1 MSPRTIAQAIED
13 AAKAEPNRGFRFVP
27 DAGVPGFAGPGSEAG
42 EGSEPSFSFTAIE
55 RMSARFGGA
64 LQALGLKKG
73 DRVALILPNN
83 DDFVLSFLGAIRAGI
98 IPAPIY
104 PPMALGQLQAYLDN
118 TRHIVAKSGARV
130 LVTTAK
136 IKRLLGTVQAACPAL
151 EQVVAIEGIR
161 ESSEPLRAEKIGLDD
176 VAFIQFTSGSTSR
189 PKGVTLTHANLA
201 ANIKC
206 IMQDGLR
213 SGPDDVGISWLPLY
227 HDMGLIGFV
236 LAPLYHLVPIV
247 YIPALLFLKRPVSWF
262 QAITRHRGSIA
273 YAPNFAYALCIKRIK
288 AAELEDLDLST
299 WRVAGCG
306 AEPIRPETLEGFAS
320 TFSMIGFR
328 KEALLPSY
336 GMAESALAVAF
347 TELGEGVKTLA
358 VNGPQLWEQG
368 RVAVVSEDDDH
379 AVRLV
384 SCGREFPEHT
394 IRVFDPDDASSE
406 RPLPEGVVGEL
417 RVGGPSLMR
426 SYWEDAERTRD
437 SFAGGLLKTG
447 DLGFIEGG
455 HVFENRPDLSG
466 SALYDRERARRAAPG
481 PTVPVREIDDLAPKQ
496 PTRQREDARV
506 PRLLQ
511 SPASTRSRRLQG
523 EARPLFDRQTFPPSG
538 ELRLLLQNAPG
549 SPVTHEGILPRA
561 RGKRCRSGEAIV
573 SSGLRSPTPE
583 PGDRSPAVHRPA
595 NGRAGSGPGDGHV
608 ARHQVMDAG
617 RASKARRVDVLDVR
631 HAIGGDPRA
640 ALDAPENVAAP
651 AFDARRALVRA
662 VLASVR

>member
-42 EGSEPSFSFTAIE
+42 EASEPSFSFTAIE

-130 LVTTAK
+130 
-136 IKRLLGTVQAACPAL
+136 
-151 EQVVAIEGIR
+151 
-161 ESSEPLRAEKIGLDD
+161 
-176 VAFIQFTSGSTSR
+176 AFIQFTSGSTSR
-189 PKGVTLTHANLA
+189 PKGVPLTHANLA

-262 QAITRHRGSIA
+262 QAITRHKGSIA

-288 AAELEDLDLST
+288 AAELEGLDLPT

-320 TFSMIGFR
+320 TFSRIGFR

-336 GMAESALAVAF
+336 RMAESALAVAF
-347 TELGEGVKTLA
+347 TQLGKGVKTLA
-358 VNGPQLWEQG
+358 VNGPQLWERGQ
-368 RVAVVSEDDDH
+368 VEVVPEDDER

-406 RPLPEGVVGEL
+406 RPLPEGVVGE
-417 RVGGPSLMR
+417 
-426 SYWEDAERTRD
+426 
-437 SFAGGLLKTG
+437 
-447 DLGFIEGG
+447 
-455 HVFENRPDLSG
+455 
-466 SALYDRERARRAAPG
+466 
-481 PTVPVREIDDLAPKQ
+481 
-496 PTRQREDARV
+496 
-506 PRLLQ
+506 
-511 SPASTRSRRLQG
+511 
-523 EARPLFDRQTFPPSG
+523 
-538 ELRLLLQNAPG
+538 
-549 SPVTHEGILPRA
+549 
-561 RGKRCRSGEAIV
+561 
-573 SSGLRSPTPE
+573 
-583 PGDRSPAVHRPA
+583 
-595 NGRAGSGPGDGHV
+595 
-608 ARHQVMDAG
+608 
-617 RASKARRVDVLDVR
+617 
-631 HAIGGDPRA
+631 
-640 ALDAPENVAAP
+640 
-651 AFDARRALVRA
+651 
-662 VLASVR
+662 